1 MAKFKRVSRRRPYF
15 GSRSFRTRSKPKM
28 TIPLAVVA
36 GFVPTVVGVWNRRS
50 SGNAISAYLQSSF
63 TGIGADGQFQ
73 FANLKAGLM
82 PIVAGFAV
90 HKIAG
95 MLGVNRAIARARIP
109 LIRI

>member
-1 MAKFKRVSRRRPYF
+1 MAKFKVKTSVRRRSF
-15 GSRSFRTRSKPKM
+15 RSFSRTRSKPKM

-50 SGNAISAYLQSSF
+50 SGNAISEYLQSSF
-63 TGIGADGQFQ
+63 TGIGSDGKFR
-73 FANLKAGLM
+73 FESLKAGML